1 MRTIG
6 DGWMVGLVILWV
18 FSNVGDSMICLSFYY
33 LQKES
38 TMSILQGFFSPFSTS
53 STNRFM
59 AHFTVL
65 TASSLTAKAQ
75 QEVMAQRANVEQ
87 LEEVQ

>member
-1 MRTIG
+1 
-6 DGWMVGLVILWV
+6 
-18 FSNVGDSMICLSFYY
+18 
-33 LQKES
+33 
-38 TMSILQGFFSPFSTS
+38 MSILQGQ
-53 STNRFM
+53 TNRFM